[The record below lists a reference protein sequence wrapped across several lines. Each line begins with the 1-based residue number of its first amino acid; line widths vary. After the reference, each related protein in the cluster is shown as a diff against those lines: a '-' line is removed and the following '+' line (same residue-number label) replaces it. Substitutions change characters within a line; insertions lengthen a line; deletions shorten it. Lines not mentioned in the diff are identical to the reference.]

1 MSLNHRIA
9 YLGLAD
15 FDYLSARVLMWNG
28 VQNTGLQKAAEPFE
42 KILKVNLML
51 EAKISRNEELT
62 PRDLVQLGHHLGKL
76 LEEFRARAK
85 VTVHPDTERY
95 LAMLQDAYAKRY
107 PEHWKRFEAE
117 WNVGYMDAVYVNL
130 RDTAVENFPKE
141 ERERARSFGTFLG
154 DLYKPDVIKQLEAI
168 GARSPWELLAYKND
182 FMSHFNI
189 EPTTRAKGFP

>member
-1 MSLNHRIA
+1 VSLNHRIA

-28 VQNTGLQKAAEPFE
+28 VLNTALQKAAEAFE
-42 KILKVNLML
+42 KILKVNLLL
-51 EAKISRNEELT
+51 EAKISRSEELT
-62 PRDLVQLGHHLGKL
+62 PGDLMRFDHHLGKL
-76 LEEFRARAK
+76 LEEFKTRAK
-85 VTVHPDTERY
+85 VTVHADTEKY
-95 LAMLQDAYAKRY
+95 FAMLQDAYSRRY

-117 WNVGYMDAVYVNL
+117 WNVSYMDAVYVNL
-130 RDTAVENFPKE
+130 RDTAVENFPIE
-141 ERERARSFGTFLG
+141 ERERARCFGTFLG

-189 EPTTRAKGFP
+189 DPKKRAKPFP